1 MLEICL
7 CCKQG
12 RIAHGIERNE
22 KYKRKEEKFINTKRR
37 LTENAILKFLINVK
51 DFIF

>member
-1 MLEICL
+1 MLEIGL

-12 RIAHGIERNE
+12 RIVHGIERNK
-22 KYKRKEEKFINTKRR
+22 KYKRKEEKFINKKDALRK
-37 LTENAILKFLINVK
+37 IKFLINAK